1 MNSKHVLER
10 SEGTV
15 HEPEEELLSAQEA
28 WQDYLALK
36 KMEMKEYVQQILSD
50 ILTLPEYK
58 IIEIADFVQ
67 FLKQQLQNK
76 GIPLRKTNL
85 TQTEMANLCSQ
96 LVSYE

>member
-36 KMEMKEYVQQILSD
+36 KIEMKEYVQQILND

-58 IIEIADFVQ
+58 IIEVADFVQ

-76 GIPLRKTNL
+76 GIPWTKRRN
-85 TQTEMANLCSQ
+85 
-96 LVSYE
+96 

>member
-10 SEGTV
+10 SEGTI

-28 WQDYLALK
+28 WQDYLTLK
-36 KMEMKEYVQQILSD
+36 KMEMNEYVQQILSD

-58 IIEIADFVQ
+58 IIEVADFVQ

-76 GIPLRKTNL
+76 GISLRKASL
-85 TQTEMANLCSQ
+85 TQTEMANLCAWFTK
-96 LVSYE
+96 

>member
-10 SEGTV
+10 SGGTV

-36 KMEMKEYVQQILSD
+36 KIELKEYVQQILSD

-58 IIEIADFVQ
+58 IIEVADFVQ

-76 GIPLRKTNL
+76 GVPLRKISGMV
-85 TQTEMANLCSQ
+85 QK
-96 LVSYE
+96 